1 MFHVYRRD
9 SKKQLSSKD
18 PKFRIVYY
26 STLPYYYILFIILFK
41 TYSYLQNIIM
51 NTILFIYSF
60 IIKNEHY
67 IIQVMLLEPL
77 SVKDAKLNIAELVKM
92 LRKKKGLSQ
101 KELAE
106 KLNLSRITI
115 SNLELSKNATLDTL
129 LKVFQYL
136 EILETFNA
144 YVSEEIKNN
153 QYNSLY

>member
-1 MFHVYRRD
+1 
-9 SKKQLSSKD
+9 
-18 PKFRIVYY
+18 
-26 STLPYYYILFIILFK
+26 
-41 TYSYLQNIIM
+41 M

-60 IIKNEHY
+60 ISKNEHY
-67 IIQVMLLEPL
+67 IIQIMLLEPL
-77 SVKDAKLNIAELVKM
+77 SVKDVKLNIAELVKM
-92 LRKKKGLSQ
+92 LRKKQGLSQ
-101 KELAE
+101 EELAE

-144 YVSEEIKNN
+144 YISEEIKNN

>member
-1 MFHVYRRD
+1 
-9 SKKQLSSKD
+9 
-18 PKFRIVYY
+18 
-26 STLPYYYILFIILFK
+26 
-41 TYSYLQNIIM
+41 
-51 NTILFIYSF
+51 
-60 IIKNEHY
+60 
-67 IIQVMLLEPL
+67 MLLEPL
-77 SVKDAKLNIAELVKM
+77 SVKDVKLNIAELVKM
-92 LRKKKGLSQ
+92 LRKKQGLSQ
-101 KELAE
+101 EELAE

>member
-18 PKFRIVYY
+18 PKFRIVYH
-26 STLPYYYILFIILFK
+26 STLPYCYILFIILFK
-41 TYSYLQNIIM
+41 TYSYLQNVIM

-115 SNLELSKNATLDTL
+115 SNLELSKNTTLDTL